1 MYVHAMQVQEIT
13 QIATPLLNTFS
24 QGILE
29 NPTARQV
36 LQDLTVTPN
45 LERFIQGL
53 QNLTRIT
60 SPPII
65 SLLVQTLIH
74 KILS

>member
-1 MYVHAMQVQEIT
+1 MQVQEIT

-24 QGILE
+24 QGILD
-29 NPTARQV
+29 NPTARLV

-65 SLLVQTLIH
+65 SLLVRIH
-74 KILS
+74 PQNSLLMFLAF